1 GGLQQAPEW
10 ARLKGG
16 NLNVGRLGYH
26 ACMMPE
32 APPDPTPRTL
42 AQWQR
47 WGATQLSGVDA
58 RREAEILLGHA
69 LQRDRAY
76 LFAHADEAL
85 EPAASHAFAELIQRR
100 QRGEPI
106 AYLTGTRGFW
116 TFDLAVTPA
125 TLIPRPE
132 TELLVEASLAR
143 LPEQTPL
150 RVA

>member
-1 GGLQQAPEW
+1 
-10 ARLKGG
+10 RDFH
-16 NLNVGRLGYH
+16 V
-26 ACMMPE
+26 
-32 APPDPTPRTL
+32 T
-42 AQWQR
+42 
-47 WGATQLSGVDA
+47 GVQTCA
-58 RREAEILLGHA
+58 LPIS

-132 TELLVEASLAR
+132 TELLRSEER
-143 LPEQTPL
+143 
-150 RVA
+150 RVGKACRTRTT